1 MAKVDS
7 TLMEQEMVDVPL
19 EVVQGRKYGAEYDTP
34 TGDDLHSPEGG
45 MTPDAGMQEEPKD
58 DFV

>member
-1 MAKVDS
+1 
-7 TLMEQEMVDVPL
+7 MEQEMVDVPL